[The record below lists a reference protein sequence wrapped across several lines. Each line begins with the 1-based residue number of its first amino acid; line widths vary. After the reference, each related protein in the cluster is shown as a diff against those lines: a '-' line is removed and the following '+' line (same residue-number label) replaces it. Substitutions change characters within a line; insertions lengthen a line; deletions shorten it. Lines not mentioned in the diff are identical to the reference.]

1 VKHLRDVDSEDRT
14 MLTYEGKVALVTGAG
29 GGIGRAHALLLAER
43 GARVVVNDAGV
54 ALDGSVTA
62 NEPAAEVVEEIRAL
76 GGVAVAD
83 ANSVATPSGGAACVA
98 RAIEEFGRID
108 LVVHNAGIS
117 GRSPIETLS
126 EERLRSVVDV
136 HLFGAFH
143 VVQPAWP
150 HFVAEGA
157 GRIVLT
163 TSGVGLFGLPGAAA
177 YAVGKMGLVGLVRT
191 LAIEG
196 APHGILVNGVAPIAQ
211 TRMAGQ
217 VFGDLSDKIDPAL
230 VASAVVAL
238 GHPSCALTG
247 RIISAGGGRVA
258 EVFLGVTPGYF
269 SADLTPEDVLAH
281 VEEITDRTQFEVPG
295 DAMEEVAMTAAHY
308 ATAADT
314 QARP

>member
-1 VKHLRDVDSEDRT
+1 

-29 GGIGRAHALLLAER
+29 GGIGRAHALMLAER
-43 GARVVVNDAGV
+43 GASVVVNDAGV
-54 ALDGSVTA
+54 ALDGSATA
-62 NEPAAEVVEEIRAL
+62 NEPAHEVVEEIRAH
-76 GGVAVAD
+76 GGDAVAD
-83 ANSVATPSGGAACVA
+83 AHSVATPSGGAACVK
-98 RAIEEFGRID
+98 RALEEFGRID

-117 GRSPIETLS
+117 GRSPIDALS

-150 HFVAEGA
+150 HFVDQGS

-163 TSGVGLFGLPGAAA
+163 TSGVGLFGLSGAAA

-196 APHGILVNGVAPIAQ
+196 GPHGILVNGVAPFAQ

-217 VFGDLSDKIDPAL
+217 VFGGLTDKLDPAL
-230 VASAVVAL
+230 VAVAVVAL
-238 GHPSCALTG
+238 GHPSCDLTG

-258 EVFLGVTPGYF
+258 EVFMGATRGYF
-269 SADLTPEDVLAH
+269 SEDLTPEDVLAH
-281 VEEITDRTQFEVPG
+281 VEQITDRTGFEVPG

-308 ATAADT
+308 DAPDDS
-314 QARP
+314 RSRI